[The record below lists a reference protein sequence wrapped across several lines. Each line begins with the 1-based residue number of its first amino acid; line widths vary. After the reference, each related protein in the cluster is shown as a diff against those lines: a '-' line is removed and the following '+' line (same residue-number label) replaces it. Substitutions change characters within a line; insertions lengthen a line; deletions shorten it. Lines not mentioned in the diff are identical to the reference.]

1 VNEIRVTVEHVRAA
15 RLCSAGMRVWLD
27 HHGIDFGTF
36 LRDGVPVEQLEATG
50 DAFALHVSA
59 IARARV
65 THG

>member
-1 VNEIRVTVEHVRAA
+1 MTEIRVKVEHVRAA
-15 RLCSAGMRVWLD
+15 RLCTSGMRVWLA
-27 HHGIDFGTF
+27 HHGIDLGAF